1 MMTKILVIEDETI
14 LREEVMEWLTL
25 EDYEVFGAMNGIDGV
40 QQAFTHQPDLVI
52 CDITMP
58 GLDGHGVLLELH
70 SNLATSA
77 IPFIFVTARAAHED
91 IRKGM
96 SLGADDYI
104 TKPFTR
110 LELLGAI
117 QSRLDKQAA
126 FEHKHQAQVNDLYE
140 ALTQEHERRLLTTK
154 LVAMFSHDFRTP
166 LAVIRASTSML
177 RDYGQRMDADR
188 QKTHFNRVEAAVS
201 QLLQMLED
209 MLMVARM
216 ETGKLVFQPE
226 RLNMGQFFQEIVEE
240 FQAIHG
246 DTHTF
251 IYNCIF
257 TSDYLADPRLLHQIA
272 TNLIANAIKY
282 SPHGSTIHI
291 TLQPFNKHLELKVQ
305 DNGIGIPEVDQEH
318 IFESFQRASNV
329 GNIAGTGLG
338 LAIVREAVALHQGTI
353 HLESQVESGTTV
365 TVKLPL

>member
-14 LREEVMEWLTL
+14 LREEIMEWLTL
-25 EDYEVFGAMNGIDGV
+25 EDYEVFGAADGMDGI
-40 QQAFTHQPDLVI
+40 QQAFAHHPDLII

-58 GLDGHGVLLELH
+58 RLDGHGVLLELH
-70 SNLATSA
+70 ANPATAA

-126 FEHKHQAQVNDLYE
+126 FEHKHQAQVDDLHE
-140 ALTQEHERRLLTTK
+140 ALTQEHERRRLTTK

-188 QKTHFNRVEAAVS
+188 QNTHFSRVEASVN
-201 QLLQMLED
+201 QLLQMLDD
-209 MLMVARM
+209 MLVVAQM
-216 ETGKLVFQPE
+216 EIGKLVFQPE
-226 RLNMGQFFQEIVEE
+226 PLNLEQFFQEIVTE
-240 FQAIHG
+240 FEAIHG
-246 DTHTF
+246 ETHTVT
-251 IYNCIF
+251 Y
-257 TSDYLADPRLLHQIA
+257 TSTVTGNYQADSRLLHQIA
-272 TNLIANAIKY
+272 TNLIANAVKY
-282 SPHGSTIHI
+282 SPQRSTVHI
-291 TLQPFNKHLELKVQ
+291 TLQGFEGYVEFKVQ
-305 DNGIGIPEVDQEH
+305 DNGIGIPEADQLH
-318 IFESFQRASNV
+318 IFDSFQRASNV
-329 GNIAGTGLG
+329 GTITGTGLG
-338 LAIVREAVALHQGTI
+338 LAIVREAVTHHQGTVS
-353 HLESQVESGTTV
+353 LKSQLGVGTTV
-365 TVKLPL
+365 TVRIPF